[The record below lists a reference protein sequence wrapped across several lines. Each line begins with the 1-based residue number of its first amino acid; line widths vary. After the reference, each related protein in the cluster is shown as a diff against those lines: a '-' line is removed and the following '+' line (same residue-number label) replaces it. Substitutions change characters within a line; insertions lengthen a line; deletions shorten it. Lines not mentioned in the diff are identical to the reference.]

1 MGVGRRD
8 LPCRV
13 DAVPSVHPHHA
24 PAVHQP
30 VLVLPHPSHPCAVR
44 RCLIPSHPN
53 KYLIA
58 NLFRTILISET
69 DDDRSDDEGDDE
81 DENTKENEKKP
92 AAEKKS
98 RPLSRLREEETPK
111 PSASKTATAAA
122 K

>member
-1 MGVGRRD
+1 
-8 LPCRV
+8 V

-30 VLVLPHPSHPCAVR
+30 VLVLPHPSYPCAVC
-44 RCLIPSHPN
+44 RCLIPSHSN
-53 KYLIA
+53 KYLIT

-81 DENTKENEKKP
+81 GDDEDENTKENEKKP
-92 AAEKKS
+92 AADKKS
-98 RPLSRLREEETPK
+98 RPLSRLREKETPE